1 MEGIFLFSI
10 IAFFSVKKKN
20 FDIKYHI
27 LYNNTIR
34 IQVKA
39 LVLRISDFTWVLAL
53 EKEACYIQYM
63 SLLLF
68 QYYSTVS

>member
-10 IAFFSVKKKN
+10 IAFFSVKKKS

-39 LVLRISDFTWVLAL
+39 LVLRISAFT
-53 EKEACYIQYM
+53 
-63 SLLLF
+63 
-68 QYYSTVS
+68 